1 MGIHSYRIRCR
12 SNVVTQCHFYVYSTT
27 VLTLAGRYIAGKE
40 IEKFSKGDRS
50 LEALEKFLDEKAGP
64 PPSSH
69 HSSPLSDIDDEPSI
83 KTTFNPD
90 GKVFALEPTTFWE
103 RVSREPTFVKF
114 YAPWCHHCQKL
125 APTWVELA
133 AALTGVVNVAEV
145 NCDAAGAFC
154 RNQEVEGFP
163 VLKLCVSLLPHAPL
177 GWTLVLIDSRSYH
190 NGQRVDYTGEK
201 SVEAMTGFVKK
212 AIAPGVVAVTAEDFQ
227 SKIDAED
234 VFYLLIYKKTDMT
247 SLKLVKEASKV
258 LLGTPRIYSSSDS
271 QLLTRL
277 GLSADLDAGVLVAVK
292 EGEGNAVK
300 YLASD
305 ASSTGLKKKAD
316 IETWLLKNKFPRVA
330 QLTTD
335 NFISIMKNPTQPL
348 VLLAALS
355 SEDGTLQGNIVSL
368 KSAAKN
374 WEQKEGSDKW
384 ARGAVFVWMDG
395 DKWGSWLK
403 SQYGIKK
410 ARLPSVVVADHQV
423 RTSCIHRIHRS
434 KEMCGWV
441 DNQLCRN

>member
-1 MGIHSYRIRCR
+1 M
-12 SNVVTQCHFYVYSTT
+12 
-27 VLTLAGRYIAGKE
+27 
-40 IEKFSKGDRS
+40 
-50 LEALEKFLDEKAGP
+50 
-64 PPSSH
+64 
-69 HSSPLSDIDDEPSI
+69 
-83 KTTFNPD
+83 
-90 GKVFALEPTTFWE
+90 
-103 RVSREPTFVKF
+103 
-114 YAPWCHHCQKL
+114 
-125 APTWVELA
+125 
-133 AALTGVVNVAEV
+133 
-145 NCDAAGAFC
+145 
-154 RNQEVEGFP
+154 
-163 VLKLCVSLLPHAPL
+163 
-177 GWTLVLIDSRSYH
+177 LIDLRSYH

-234 VFYLLIYKKTDMT
+234 MFYLLMYRKTDMA

-292 EGEGNAVK
+292 EGESNAVK
-300 YLASD
+300 YLSSD
-305 ASSTGLKKKAD
+305 KSSTGVESKSNV
-316 IETWLLKNKFPRVA
+316 ETWLLKHRFPRVA

-335 NFISIMKNPTQPL
+335 NFISIMKNPTQPFI
-348 VLLAALS
+348 VLAALS
-355 SEDGTLQGNIVSL
+355 SEDNTLQENIALL

-384 ARGAVFVWMDG
+384 VRGAVFVWMDA

-423 RTSCIHRIHRS
+423 RNSCIYWS
-434 KEMCGWV
+434 KKCADG
-441 DNQLCRN
+441 